1 MVRSGFWLGY
11 VLLTHDRLHA
21 IIRTAVLIT
30 RFYRWLMG
38 EQEKRKL
45 ESDIISIFDDMDE
58 VDRESLFVLA
68 WRYALRSIL
77 RIRPAAPDNNS
88 SKTSSGKTESKATRS
103 SRERGT
109 RGT

>member
-1 MVRSGFWLGY
+1 
-11 VLLTHDRLHA
+11 
-21 IIRTAVLIT
+21 
-30 RFYRWLMG
+30 MG

-45 ESDIISIFDDMDE
+45 ESEIVNIFDDMDE
-58 VDRESLFVLA
+58 IEQESLFVLA

-77 RIRPAAPDNNS
+77 RIRSAAPDNNS
-88 SKTSSGKTESKATRS
+88 SKTSSGKMESKATRS